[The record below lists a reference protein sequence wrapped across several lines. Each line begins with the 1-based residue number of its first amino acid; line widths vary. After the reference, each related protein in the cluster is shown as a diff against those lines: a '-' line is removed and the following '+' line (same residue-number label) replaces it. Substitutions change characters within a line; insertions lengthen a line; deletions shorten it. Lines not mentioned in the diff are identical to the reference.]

1 MDQVDEPLWRHP
13 GFLLL
18 YSIGATMLAV
28 TISVLLVK
36 LLKGQVGMFGEL
48 LIGVLV
54 AAVFVT
60 IYVLFCRLFERRPAR
75 EFAPRQAL
83 PDLAAGTG
91 FGIAIFSCVV
101 GVIAACGGYRIAGF
115 NSASAALPM
124 LAVAIFS
131 GFSEEIVFRGFLM
144 RLIEKWLGTWAGL
157 GISSLLF
164 GLAHLG
170 NSFVGPVA
178 VAAIVEA
185 GLMLAAIY
193 LLTRRLWA
201 AVAVHGAWN
210 FAQGGIFGIAVSGG
224 HAQGIIR
231 PGISG
236 SNLLTG
242 GAFGAEASLPAVIV
256 LAIASLALLYLAWR
270 RGQFMAPIWV
280 RRRQAQGVGEQV

>member
-1 MDQVDEPLWRHP
+1 MDQVKQPAWQHP

-18 YSIGATMLAV
+18 YSIGATFLAV
-28 TISVLLVK
+28 TISVLLVRF
-36 LLKGQVGMFGEL
+36 LKHQGGMLGEL
-48 LIGVLV
+48 LAGVLV
-54 AAVFVT
+54 ALVFVA
-60 IYVLFCRLFERRPAR
+60 IYVLFCRMIEGRPAS
-75 EFAPRQAL
+75 EFAPRYAL
-83 PDLAAGTG
+83 PDLAAGTV

-101 GVIAACGGYRIAGF
+101 GVIAAFGGYHIAGY
-115 NSASAALPM
+115 NNASAALPM

-131 GFSEEIVFRGFLM
+131 GFSEEVVFRGFLM
-144 RLIEKWLGTWAGL
+144 RLIEKWLGTLAGL

-164 GLAHLG
+164 GLAHLN

-224 HAQGIIR
+224 QAQGIIR

-236 SNLLTG
+236 PNLLTG

-256 LAIASLALLYLAWR
+256 LAIASLALIYLSYR
-270 RGQFMAPIWV
+270 CGRFVAPSWV
-280 RRRQAQGVGEQV
+280 RRPQGAAEQV